1 MQRDETITE
10 PYIFFSFRFIT
21 NVEEAVR
28 KLCDALK
35 ARRPSILCI
44 IVDVDNA
51 ESIRKE
57 ISKLLGRCQLVLVFG
72 SQTYGEETRTQG
84 CTFQEWNIIHNRQ
97 KPRFLIKMAEKFDF
111 DYTRDFIFDDDK
123 ISFTWLPDRA
133 TGKWGEPPVE
143 LVEAIEKKWIK
154 CLNRRTEPLFTKQ
167 IDWEQVKVDEAFVA
181 AHATADWA

>member
-1 MQRDETITE
+1 MLRDETITE
-10 PYIFFSFRFIT
+10 EPYIFCSFRFIT

-84 CTFQEWNIIHNRQ
+84 CT
-97 KPRFLIKMAEKFDF
+97 
-111 DYTRDFIFDDDK
+111 
-123 ISFTWLPDRA
+123 
-133 TGKWGEPPVE
+133 
-143 LVEAIEKKWIK
+143 
-154 CLNRRTEPLFTKQ
+154 
-167 IDWEQVKVDEAFVA
+167 
-181 AHATADWA
+181 